1 MINTVE
7 RVTQLAASRHLT
19 MKALAKASGV
29 PSTTLRS
36 ARSRNSQLTLDVIER
51 LCCAIGVSLSE
62 FFDEKAP

>member
-7 RVTQLAASRHLT
+7 RVTELAASRHMT
-19 MKALAKASGV
+19 MTALAKASGV

-51 LCCAIGVSLSE
+51 LCRAMDVSLSE
-62 FFDEKAP
+62 FFDEKTS

>member
-19 MKALAKASGV
+19 MKALASGV

-51 LCCAIGVSLSE
+51 LCCAMGVSLSE